1 MNTLIVELTEE
12 VKRNLFIFLE
22 RVTLQGKEVS
32 AYVQIIQA
40 LQKPLEKEGDK

>member
-1 MNTLIVELTEE
+1 MKIEITEE
-12 VKRNLFIFLE
+12 MRKNLLILD
-22 RVTLQGKEVS
+22 RVTLQGKEVG

>member
-1 MNTLIVELTEE
+1 MKIEITEE
-12 VKRNLFIFLE
+12 MRKNLLIFLD
-22 RVTLQGKEVS
+22 RVTLQGKEVG